1 MDVLRYYFPV
11 VCQLI
16 GIFGIVAGGPWV
28 WLGVAQL
35 PLFAALDP
43 LLGDDLRERK
53 APKSDAIMDIPVVL
67 CAILGP
73 ITLVFLAWKV
83 GQGNLS
89 TVELLGLIASG
100 AWLALVPVVPA
111 VHELYHKRSPW
122 KYALGTY
129 AQFPYM
135 DCTRSVAHMMSH
147 HNYVGTP
154 QDADT
159 PLRGESMYSFVR
171 RTIPANYREIYQLE
185 KVTLAKRG
193 LSVWSWQGRFTKAI
207 VAYVSFLALLFAV
220 GGVYGLAAGFA
231 TTLVARLWVE
241 AFNYL
246 QHAGLIRVPNEPV
259 AGRHVWNHL
268 GTITRVLALEI
279 TNHCQHH
286 LDAYVPYY
294 KMKPDAEGPRMPN
307 AFLCFLTALIPPLW
321 YRLILWPR
329 LRNWD
334 LNHATPG
341 ERALAKEA
349 NRNAG
354 WPDWFE
360 EPSATS
366 TTSASLASVAE
377 AS

>member
-16 GIFGIVAGGPWV
+16 GICGIVAGGPWV

-35 PLFAALDP
+35 PLFAALDSI
-43 LLGDDLRERK
+43 LGDDLRERRV
-53 APKSDAIMDIPVVL
+53 PKSDAIMDIPVVL

-73 ITLVFLAWKV
+73 LTLVFLAWKV
-83 GQGNLS
+83 GHGSLT

-193 LSVWSWQGRFTKAI
+193 LSVWSWRGRFTKAI
-207 VAYVSFLALLFAV
+207 VAYLGFLALLFAV
-220 GGVYGLAAGFA
+220 GGSYGFAAGFTA
-231 TTLVARLWVE
+231 TLVARAWVE

-246 QHAGLIRVPNEPV
+246 QHAGLIRVPTEPV

-294 KMKPDAEGPRMPN
+294 RMKPDVEGPRMPN
-307 AFLCFLTALIPPLW
+307 AFLCFLAALIPPLW

-334 LNHATPG
+334 LNHATTA

-354 WPDWFE
+354 WPNWFE
-360 EPSATS
+360 QSSA
-366 TTSASLASVAE
+366 TSASLASASE

>member
-16 GIFGIVAGGPWV
+16 GICGIVAGGPWV
-28 WLGVAQL
+28 WVGVAQL
-35 PLFAALDP
+35 LLFAALDP

-53 APKSDAIMDIPVVL
+53 APKSDAIMDIPVVM

-73 ITLVFLAWKV
+73 LTLVFLAWKV
-83 GQGNLS
+83 GQGGLS
-89 TVELLGLIASG
+89 AVELLGLIASG

-159 PLRGESMYSFVR
+159 PIRGESMYSFVM
-171 RTIPANYREIYQLE
+171 RTIPANYRDLYKLE
-185 KVTLAKRG
+185 KATLAKRG

-207 VAYVSFLALLFAV
+207 VAYLSFLAVLFAV
-220 GGVYGLAAGFA
+220 GGIYGLGAGFA
-231 TTLVARLWVE
+231 ATLVARLWVE

-246 QHAGLIRVPNEPV
+246 QHAGLIRVPSEPV

-268 GTITRVLALEI
+268 GTITRILALEI

-307 AFLCFLTALIPPLW
+307 AFLCFLAALIPPLW

-334 LNHATPG
+334 LNHATPA

-360 EPSATS
+360 EASA
-366 TTSASLASVAE
+366 TSASLASVAE

>member
-11 VCQLI
+11 LCQLI
-16 GIFGIVAGGPWV
+16 GMCGIIVGGPWV
-28 WLGVAQL
+28 WAGVAQL
-35 PLFAALDP
+35 PLFALVDP

-53 APKSDAIMDIPVVL
+53 TPTSDAIMDIPVVL
-67 CAILGP
+67 CALLGP
-73 ITLVFLAWKV
+73 VTLMVLAWKV
-83 GQGNLS
+83 GQGGLS
-89 TVELLGLIASG
+89 TIELLGIIASG

-111 VHELYHKRSPW
+111 AHELYHKRSPW
-122 KYALGTY
+122 KYVLGTY
-129 AQFPYM
+129 TQFPYM

-159 PLRGESMYSFVR
+159 PRRGESMYSFVR
-171 RTIPANYREIYQLE
+171 RTIPENYREIYQLE
-185 KVTLAKRG
+185 KVALAKRG

-207 VAYVSFLALLFAV
+207 AAYLSFLAVLFAV
-220 GGVYGLAAGFA
+220 GGIAGLGAGF
-231 TTLVARLWVE
+231 TSTLIARLWVE

-246 QHAGLIRVPNEPV
+246 QHAGLIRVPGEPV
-259 AGRHVWNHL
+259 ANRHVWNHL
-268 GTITRVLALEI
+268 GTITRVAALEI

-294 KMKPDAEGPRMPN
+294 KMKPDADGPRMPN
-307 AFLCFLTALIPPLW
+307 AFLCFLAALVPPLW
-321 YRLILWPR
+321 YRSILWPR
-329 LRNWD
+329 LRHWD
-334 LNHATPG
+334 FHHATPG
-341 ERALAKEA
+341 ERAIAREA

-360 EPSATS
+360 EMS
-366 TTSASLASVAE
+366 TTSAPLASAPQ

>member
-11 VCQLI
+11 ICQLI
-16 GIFGIVAGGPWV
+16 GIGGIVAGGPWV

-35 PLFAALDP
+35 PLFAVLDP
-43 LLGDDLRERK
+43 LFGDDLRERK
-53 APKSDAIMDIPVVL
+53 VTSSDAIMDIPVVL
-67 CAILGP
+67 CALLGP
-73 ITLVFLAWKV
+73 LTLVFLAWKV
-83 GQGNLS
+83 GQGGLT
-89 TVELLGLIASG
+89 TVEQLGLISSG

-147 HNYVGTP
+147 HNFVGTP

-159 PLRGESMYSFVR
+159 PIRGESMYSFVM
-171 RTIPANYREIYQLE
+171 RTIPANYRDLYQLE
-185 KVTLAKRG
+185 KATLAKRD

-207 VAYVSFLALLFAV
+207 VAYLIFLALLFAV
-220 GGVYGLAAGFA
+220 GGSYGLAAGFA
-231 TTLVARLWVE
+231 ATLVARLWVE

-246 QHAGLIRVPNEPV
+246 QHAGLIRVPDEPV
-259 AGRHVWNHL
+259 ANRHVWNHL

-294 KMKPDAEGPRMPN
+294 KMKPDADGPRMPN
-307 AFLCFLTALIPPLW
+307 AFLCFLVALIPPLW

-334 LNHATPG
+334 LNYATEG
-341 ERALAKEA
+341 ERALAREA

-354 WPDWFE
+354 WPDWLE
-360 EPSATS
+360 ESSATP
-366 TTSASLASVAE
+366 TSLASAAE

>member
-1 MDVLRYYFPV
+1 MDVLRYYFPAL
-11 VCQLI
+11 CQLI
-16 GIFGIVAGGPWV
+16 GICGIVAGGPWV
-28 WLGVAQL
+28 WIGVAQL
-35 PLFAALDP
+35 PLFAAIDP
-43 LLGDDLRERK
+43 LLGDDLRERRSP
-53 APKSDAIMDIPVVL
+53 ASDAIMDIPVVM

-83 GQGNLS
+83 GQGGFS
-89 TVELLGLIASG
+89 AFELAGLIASG

-111 VHELYHKRSPW
+111 AHELYHKRSPW
-122 KYALGTY
+122 KYVLGTY

-159 PLRGESMYSFVR
+159 PLRGESMYSFVK
-171 RTIPANYREIYQLE
+171 RTIPANYRELYRLE
-185 KVTLAKRG
+185 RETLAKRG

-207 VAYVSFLALLFAV
+207 VAYVAFLAVLLWV
-220 GGVYGLAAGFA
+220 GGIAGLTVGFTA
-231 TTLVARLWVE
+231 TLVARLWVE

-246 QHAGLIRVPNEPV
+246 QHAGLVRVPSEPV
-259 AGRHVWNHL
+259 ANRHVWNHL

-294 KMKPDAEGPRMPN
+294 KMKPDVGGPRMPN
-307 AFLCFLTALIPPLW
+307 AFLCFLVALIPPLW
-321 YRLILWPR
+321 YRIILWPR
-329 LRNWD
+329 LRDWD
-334 LNHATPG
+334 TNQATPA
-341 ERALAKEA
+341 ERAIAKEA
-349 NRNAG
+349 NRDAG

-360 EPSATS
+360 EVSA
-366 TTSASLASVAE
+366 TSASLATVRD